1 MSSRRIFAAGTA
13 MPRRGHQGYLDPLVS
28 CRSDKSGMIR
38 IVQAAKHERAR
49 RELYSSCERAPVG
62 WEK

>member
-1 MSSRRIFAAGTA
+1 

-28 CRSDKSGMIR
+28 CRSDKSGMIP